1 MNELVF
7 QNATSI
13 PSKQITIPV
22 ERIFGQNKPGFGK
35 SEFRLNQMEP
45 NQVMQLLTDKF
56 SNVTLSKTQ
65 RSHSFYSR
73 DSDAS
78 TEASVNKFILK
89 RKPVS
94 TRIHIP
100 AHKNHYVQIQ
110 LELERERQAKIKQ
123 NSDFQQEN
131 EGQINNILHQ
141 DKGKLLKLKMD
152 RAAKKTAKEEDK
164 PIIQRINEAN
174 KEFLKNLF
182 ELSEDLVIPQQKKFK
197 NTVKYKQTYQSSFK
211 VKEREDM
218 ANLKK
223 KNKFLP
229 GPGDYEVKRAFENK
243 LKINKIRSISM
254 QQQGIIQETLEEE
267 EDGRNMSQLNRI
279 KNRLNKVLNIDQEQE
294 YELMR
299 NELMSNNYQST
310 NDNSQNTSYMF
321 MKDDRD
327 RFGQLIF
334 PLSSQLPVPGP
345 GKYEQNQYSIEKR
358 LQAIQSSE
366 EQKRL
371 LKIWLHPGGKDELK
385 PDKGS
390 QQPRNYSLD
399 PEGPIHLKNY
409 Q

>member
-22 ERIFGQNKPGFGK
+22 ERIFGQNKTGFGK

-89 RKPVS
+89 KKPVS

-100 AHKNHYVQIQ
+100 AHKNHYAQIQ
-110 LELERERQAKIKQ
+110 LEIEREREAKIKQ
-123 NSDFQQEN
+123 NTEFQYES
-131 EGQINNILHQ
+131 EGQINILHQ
-141 DKGKLLKLKMD
+141 DKGKLQKLKMD
-152 RAAKKTAKEEDK
+152 RLAKKMAKEEDK
-164 PIIQRINEAN
+164 PIIERINEAN
-174 KEFLKNLF
+174 KEFLKNLY
-182 ELSEDLVIPQQKKFK
+182 ELSEDLITPQQKKFK

-218 ANLKK
+218 VNLKK
-223 KNKFLP
+223 KNKFVP
-229 GPGDYEVKRAFENK
+229 GPGDYEVKRIFENN

-254 QQQGIIQETLEEE
+254 QQQGAIQETFEEE
-267 EDGRNMSQLNRI
+267 EDGRNISQLNRI
-279 KNRLNKVLNIDQEQE
+279 KSKLNKALNIDQEQE
-294 YELMR
+294 YESMR

-327 RFGQLIF
+327 RFGQQIF

-358 LQAIQSSE
+358 LQAIQSQE

-385 PDKGS
+385 VVKGS
-390 QQPRNYSLD
+390 QQIRNFSLD